1 MPERDGQNSFTAK
14 PTIRNNSDEVEW
26 RKRIKNGN
34 KHLYNVI
41 FFAVFSEI
49 LQFAYTG
56 SNKIRKCLLF
66 EEEIFVMQN
75 DFTVDILHKD
85 PKSFGF
91 SVNFIIPF
99 KVRRDGK
106 FHA

>member
-14 PTIRNNSDEVEW
+14 PTIRNYSDEVEW

-49 LQFAYTG
+49 LHYILILVIKLGNAYCLR
-56 SNKIRKCLLF
+56 RKY
-66 EEEIFVMQN
+66 
-75 DFTVDILHKD
+75 
-85 PKSFGF
+85 S
-91 SVNFIIPF
+91 
-99 KVRRDGK
+99 
-106 FHA
+106 